1 MERLV
6 RKSIERHEMRT
17 RSDNTSPFVYARVAG
32 FTYLAT
38 ILLGIFSVNFVT
50 SALIVTNN
58 SAATANNI
66 LSHEILFRF
75 GVAGEILMYTL
86 VILLAFSLYVVLKTV
101 NRNLALLA
109 LLWRTAEAIVGG
121 SVTVFSG
128 LFPLL
133 LLHSEASFSPAQ
145 TQALVGLFLD
155 VRHSG
160 LDVVLIFIGMGG
172 TLFCYLFYKS
182 QYVPRILAMW
192 GMLTYMTMLILS
204 FVSMLTPDLSE
215 SIRMAFYA
223 PGGLFEIVFGLWL
236 LIKGINVEQ
245 WKKRF
250 PADD

>member
-1 MERLV
+1 
-6 RKSIERHEMRT
+6 MRT
-17 RSDNTSPFVYARVAG
+17 RSADRSPFIYARVAG

-38 ILLGIFSVNFVT
+38 ILLGIFSVNFAA
-50 SALIVTNN
+50 SALIVTND

-66 LSHEILFRF
+66 VSHEMLFRF

-101 NRNLALLA
+101 DRNLALLA
-109 LLWRTAEAIVGG
+109 LLWRVAEAVVGA

-160 LDVVLIFIGMGG
+160 LDVVLILIGMGG
-172 TLFCYLFYKS
+172 TLFCYLFYTS
-182 QYVPRILAMW
+182 RYVPRVLAIW
-192 GMLTYMTMLILS
+192 GILTYMTMLILS
-204 FVSMLTPDLSE
+204 FVSILTPDLSE
-215 SIRMAFYA
+215 SVKIAFYA
-223 PGGLFEIVFGLWL
+223 PGGLFEIIFGLWL
-236 LIKGINVEQ
+236 LIRGINVEQ
-245 WKKRF
+245 WEKRVA
-250 PADD
+250 ADA